1 MNNQTKTPSWVTAYD
16 NPASEHLLNTCVAE
30 TKNAFLDM
38 AQVCLDQGGLPLAV
52 QRRIAAIIDAYR
64 EVASGAE

>member
-16 NPASEHLLNTCVAE
+16 NPASERMLNAWSAS
-30 TKNAFLDM
+30 TKNDFLDM

-52 QRRIAAIIDAYR
+52 QNRIAAIIDSWR
-64 EVASGAE
+64 ETELGAE